1 MACRKVVAVL
11 GWLLI
16 WESIS
21 FCQQASDSSAQPGEP
36 SAAEQLLST
45 PLGETMTFRDN
56 LAARTRRSVYAAGGI
71 LVAPPMLFQFTD
83 PSDQRFQ
90 VRPPIPGPWAT
101 LGIRRGNDV
110 SWQTSFLLVPLG
122 RESFWLS
129 PPRPVSSIGIDVDRI
144 STDRHDDPMIDRRW
158 QVGMRIVGIGFGLV
172 PLPLALGPHA
182 GLRWQR
188 WLSDEFSTYGWA
200 DVALMPNIVNGIP
213 MVGLRGEWGLNYQC
227 RRWPG
232 LSVSAGAFH
241 EVVGFVI
248 AGFMTP
254 GLKVR
259 LGWHY

>member
-1 MACRKVVAVL
+1 MVR
-11 GWLLI
+11 GLLAAGVI
-16 WESIS
+16 LSWTLTA
-21 FCQQASDSSAQPGEP
+21 FGQPDSGAPSSTVE
-36 SAAEQLLST
+36 SAALDLLQSRAGSVESRLSEIPDRAT
-45 PLGETMTFRDN
+45 YR
-56 LAARTRRSVYAAGGI
+56 RTYAAGGI
-71 LVAPPMLFQFTD
+71 LVAPPMLFQFWEPNDT
-83 PSDQRFQ
+83 RFQ

-101 LGIRRGNDV
+101 FGIRRENDV
-110 SWQTSFLLVPLG
+110 CWQTSFLLVPLG

-129 PPRPVSSIGIDVDRI
+129 PPRAVSSIGIDVDRL
-144 STDRHDDPMIDRRW
+144 SADRHDDPAIDRRW
-158 QVGMRIVGIGFGLV
+158 QVGLRIVGIGFGLV

-188 WLSDEFSTYGWA
+188 WLSEQLSTYGWA

-213 MVGLRGEWGLNYQC
+213 MVGLRGEYGLNYQC

-232 LSVSAGAFH
+232 LSLAAGAFH

-254 GLKVR
+254 GLKFR